1 MEQIFISHHSKDK
14 AIADVIAKNIEE
26 LTNGNI
32 QFWYSSDSN
41 PEGGMGAGN
50 IIFNEIIKRLNESS
64 ATIVLLT
71 PRSVDRPW
79 LLFESGMAQGREN
92 QSVIPVCVG
101 VNKDTI
107 AQPLNNYYCYQ
118 LSDFNS
124 LFEFVTKLLGRL
136 KIDKEIEKESLQNF
150 ISALQNATRSFTE
163 TKSGYKESG
172 DRIMLNE
179 IKVYIDSKFLTLSE
193 IIGKQGSAR
202 QMSYTVP
209 VYIGIGKNKDTIGY
223 IEIKGEDNVQK
234 VLNKIYYLLAGEVK
248 AHTYMSSWILR
259 ERHCG
264 AYMIMHEITN
274 LVPANSIFRPN
285 LEWEVVKWDNNYDP
299 CTSKFKIGLYPY
311 W

>member
-14 AIADVIAKNIEE
+14 AIADVIAQNIEK

-50 IIFNEIIKRLNESS
+50 IIFNEIVKRLNESS

-136 KIDKEIEKESLQNF
+136 KVDKEIEKESLQNF
-150 ISALQNATRSFTE
+150 ISALQNATRSFSEIKSKCKE
-163 TKSGYKESG
+163 TWESKL
-172 DRIMLNE
+172 LNE
-179 IKVYIDSKFLTLSE
+179 IKVHIDRKFLTLSE
-193 IIGKQGSAR
+193 IIGSQESGG
-202 QMSYTVP
+202 QISYTVP
-209 VYIGIGKNKDTIGY
+209 VYIGIGKNKGTIGY
-223 IEIKGEDNVQK
+223 IEVKGADSVQK
-234 VLNKIYYLLAGEVK
+234 VLNKIFYLLDGEVK

-264 AYMIMHEITN
+264 AYMIIHEITN
-274 LVPANSIFRPN
+274 LIPANCVFKPN
-285 LEWEVVKWDNNYDP
+285 LEWEVVKWDENYDP
-299 CTSKFKIGLYPY
+299 SKSKFKIGLYPY